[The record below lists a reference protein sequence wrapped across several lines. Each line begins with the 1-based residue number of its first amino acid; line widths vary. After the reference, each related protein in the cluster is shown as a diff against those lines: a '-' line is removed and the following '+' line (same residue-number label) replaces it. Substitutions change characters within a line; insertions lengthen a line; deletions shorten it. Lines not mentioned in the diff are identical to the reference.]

1 MLFHANGNAFSVVG
15 DECRTSLF
23 GSYSFV
29 DCVNAPAAGDT
40 LLSFNNSP
48 KSDDEPFFCSLEIYL
63 LFVS

>member
-1 MLFHANGNAFSVVG
+1 MLIHANGNASSVVG
-15 DECRTSLF
+15 DECRTSLSGSF
-23 GSYSFV
+23 G
-29 DCVNAPAAGDT
+29 DCINAPAASDT